1 MIEYKR
7 YNTLDDLIAGL
18 GAYVNDCLTN
28 AHGIIGSIDI
38 KADDVPSSDEWNA
51 LTTDEARKNAWDN
64 AVGCY
69 GIKAVGREFD
79 SEASILVGAYYGTSN
94 ILTSKQFDFDTSDE
108 DVESIIVQGLLVD
121 LLACGDD
128 LNRSYLV
135 RITEPDETP
144 ETMLL

>member
-7 YNTLDDLIAGL
+7 YNNVDELTAGL
-18 GAYVNDCLTN
+18 GEYVNDCLTN
-28 AHGIIGSIDI
+28 AHGLIGTIDI
-38 KADDVPSSDEWNA
+38 KAESMPSSDEWDA
-51 LTTDEARKNAWDN
+51 LKSDDDKKNAWDN

-94 ILTSKQFDFDTSDE
+94 ILTSKQFDFDMSDE
-108 DVESIIVQGLLVD
+108 AVDVIVTDFLVGLL
-121 LLACGDD
+121 AGGDD
-128 LNRSYLV
+128 LMRSYIV
-135 RITEPDETP
+135 RITETDEMP